1 MMCKDRRAAIPPIA
15 WVLVLVFLL
24 LLDGC
29 ARKSVIPPVPL
40 PDLGLSGEEVKR
52 RLNSQYQEWRGVP
65 YRNGGQSRKGIDC
78 SAFIQLTYR
87 QRFGLKVPRT
97 TRELAAFGREET
109 TSLRPGDMILF
120 KTGWRDRHVG
130 IYLEN
135 YRFLHVSTSSGVAI
149 SKLTDP
155 YWHER
160 YWQTRRLF
168 N

>member
-1 MMCKDRRAAIPPIA
+1 M
-15 WVLVLVFLL
+15 VLVSLL

-29 ARKSVIPPVPL
+29 ARKSVMPPPIPN
-40 PDLGLSGEEVKR
+40 LGLSSDEVKR
-52 RLNSQYQEWRGVP
+52 RLHSQYQEWRDVP

-78 SAFIQLTYR
+78 SAFIQLTYW

-97 TRELAAFGREET
+97 TRELSTFGREEI
-109 TSLRPGDMILF
+109 TSLRPGDLVLF
-120 KTGWRDRHVG
+120 KTGWGDRHVG

-149 SKLTDP
+149 SKLTEP
-155 YWHER
+155 YWYER